1 MKKTTSGPAE
11 SRNSPPA
18 RRFSQKLTKKKV
30 AILTG
35 AIAVALFCNFGVEKT
50 PAYPDSAQFHEGAF
64 KNVNPR
70 QKVGTLEDIK
80 VLWNFTFNKPP
91 HTEPEN
97 PLPVMQLTTERVL
110 NSPDN
115 TVFRLGHSSLL
126 LKMKNKYWLTDP
138 VFSKRASPV
147 QWLGPKRFQDTPI
160 TLEQL
165 PEIEGVLISHDHYDH
180 LDYDAI
186 MKLKDK
192 TRFFLTP
199 LGVGDLLRSWGVP
212 AEKIIQLDWWQSHEI
227 DGITFVSTPAQ
238 HFSGRGL
245 FDGNK
250 RLWTS
255 WAMVSDNFRLFFGGD
270 SGYFDGF
277 KKIGDAYGP
286 FDMAFLEAGAY
297 DPGWR
302 DIHMLPEDTVRAFED
317 LKGKWLFPIHNATF
331 DLAFHSWDAPFIN
344 IVSLSREK
352 GISLSTPEIGE
363 GVEFLKPATE
373 KQWWNMEPS
382 AK

>member
-1 MKKTTSGPAE
+1 M
-11 SRNSPPA
+11 
-18 RRFSQKLTKKKV
+18 
-30 AILTG
+30 TG
-35 AIAVALFCNFGVEKT
+35 VTAVALLCNFCAKKT
-50 PAYPDSAQFHEGAF
+50 PDYAGSPQFHDGAF

-70 QKVGTLEDIK
+70 QVVGTLENIK
-80 VLWNFTFNKPP
+80 VFWNFIFNKPP
-91 HTEPEN
+91 HTEPTK
-97 PLPVMQLTTERVL
+97 PLPVRVLSTERL
-110 NSPDN
+110 LQSPDN
-115 TVFRLGHSSLL
+115 SVFRLGHSSLL

-147 QWLGPKRFQDTPI
+147 QWFGPKRFQDTPVTI
-160 TLEQL
+160 DEL

-186 MKLKDK
+186 MRLRDK
-192 TRFFLTP
+192 TRHFLAP

-212 AEKIIQLDWWQSHEI
+212 AEKIIQLDWWQDYSI
-227 DGITFVSTPAQ
+227 DGIKFVSTPAQ
-238 HFSGRGL
+238 HFSGRSL
-245 FDGNK
+245 FDSNK

-255 WAMVSDNFRLFFGGD
+255 WAIVADDFRLFFGGD

-277 KKIGDAYGP
+277 SKIAEAYGP

-302 DIHMLPEDTVRAFED
+302 DIHMLPEDTIKAFRD

-331 DLAFHSWDAPFIN
+331 DLAFHRWDAPFHS
-344 IVSLSREK
+344 IVTLASQQ

-363 GVEFLKPATE
+363 GVEFLKPSVE
-373 KQWWNMEPS
+373 KQWWKDCSTDN
-382 AK
+382 